1 MWSTFLPYSTI
12 GNVPFAFAWARLDS
26 AAYMLVQVAQYHATA
41 RDACNA
47 STEEEYHM
55 KPAKF
60 SRVKPDF
67 P

>member
-47 STEEEYHM
+47 CTEEE
-55 KPAKF
+55 
-60 SRVKPDF
+60 
-67 P
+67 